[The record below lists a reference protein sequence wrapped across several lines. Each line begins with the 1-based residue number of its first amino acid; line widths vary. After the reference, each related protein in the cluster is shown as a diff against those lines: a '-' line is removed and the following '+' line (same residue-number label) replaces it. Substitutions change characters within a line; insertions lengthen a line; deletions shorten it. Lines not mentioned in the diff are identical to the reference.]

1 MRIKAFDLGTF
12 MGASVVVGEPG
23 GPAKLTHFE
32 LIRMWGK
39 GKGEVKNW
47 ERWPVARNSL
57 KMALLLLHDGVPAY
71 DYVAFEVPM
80 GSMKNKAAT
89 KVLVGLELALE
100 EACGELGISL
110 LGVSQTELKLW
121 GTCTLPR
128 GTCDHN
134 VKAKP
139 RACTGRGNAEK
150 PEMVAAANRLW
161 NINLSDDNVADACL
175 LAGYAAE
182 KNGLILPGCR

>member
-1 MRIKAFDLGTF
+1 MLIKAFDLSSKTGV
-12 MGASVVVGEPG
+12 AAVGCSDG
-23 GPAKLTHFE
+23 KNARLVFFE
-32 LIRMWGK
+32 LIEPWGRNK
-39 GKGEVKNW
+39 DAIVGW
-47 ERWPVARNSL
+47 ERWPAARAAFTRHAAGSSL
-57 KMALLLLHDGVPAY
+57 VCIEL
-71 DYVAFEVPM
+71 PM
-80 GSMKNKAAT
+80 GSKKTRAAEKCLT
-89 KVLVGLELALE
+89 GLELSIE
-100 EACGELGISL
+100 EACGELGIPI
-110 LGVSQTELKLW
+110 LGVSQTVLKLW

-139 RACTGRGNAEK
+139 RTCMGRGNAKK